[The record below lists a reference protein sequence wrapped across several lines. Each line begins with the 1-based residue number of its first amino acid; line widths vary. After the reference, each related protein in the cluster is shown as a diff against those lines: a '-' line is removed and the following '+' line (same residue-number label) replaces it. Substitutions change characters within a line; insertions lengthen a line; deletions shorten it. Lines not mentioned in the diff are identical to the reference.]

1 MAGVSKIR
9 FHTLWPSDSN
19 SEFLSREVNPNRGKK
34 KCIHKELPQEETSR
48 SSLNIQI

>member
-9 FHTLWPSDSN
+9 FHMLWPSD
-19 SEFLSREVNPNRGKK
+19 SEFLSREVNPNREKK